1 MQSNNIIP
9 EVHQAMDRVLTDR
22 KFGNILQEI
31 YVLLDAC
38 DSEQILLI
46 VDLIDDLNVNVVI
59 QCAVGVGSSSAL

>member
-1 MQSNNIIP
+1 
-9 EVHQAMDRVLTDR
+9 MDRVLTDR

-31 YVLLDAC
+31 NVLLDAC

-59 QCAVGVGSSSAL
+59 QCAVGVGSSTAL

>member
-1 MQSNNIIP
+1 
-9 EVHQAMDRVLTDR
+9 MDRVLTDR

-31 YVLLDAC
+31 NVLLDAC

-46 VDLIDDLNVNVVI
+46 VDLIDDQNVNVVI